1 MVTLLLSKW
10 IPVALVSVAALWPE
24 QAFAA
29 NFGFVRWPDSLD
41 AFLLVAAVF
50 TAVGFAALKI
60 QLPAGLSY
68 AQVPREHRTTA
79 MSLAAVVTG
88 VSFAALMGMV
98 FVGMGLQRLA
108 E

>member
-1 MVTLLLSKW
+1 
-10 IPVALVSVAALWPE
+10 
-24 QAFAA
+24 
-29 NFGFVRWPDSLD
+29 
-41 AFLLVAAVF
+41 
-50 TAVGFAALKI
+50 
-60 QLPAGLSY
+60 
-68 AQVPREHRTTA
+68 